1 MNKKKSKVEFP
12 TYFLNNGKYVC
23 GVKNIA
29 DKFNEY
35 FTEIGPSLASEIDV
49 SNKSPFNTYLT
60 SPCTSSFHFQYTNP
74 SGILKIIQGLKPKT
88 SAGYD
93 HLSSKVL
100 KDIADIV
107 STPLSIIINQS
118 LCSGIF
124 PSKLKI
130 AKVFPLFKKG
140 DIQLFGNYRPISLL
154 SSVSKVF
161 EKAAYGQLYEY
172 SSSHA
177 LFYDSQYGF
186 RKYHSTE
193 LAALEL
199 VDRIHKEIDENKIPF
214 SVFLDL
220 SKAFDTLDH
229 DILLHKLQYY
239 GITGTALDWFRSY
252 LTERYQYVDY
262 NGASSSMKLL
272 TTGVPQGS
280 ILGPLLFII
289 YMNDIHTVSD
299 NLNFILYADDTTFTS
314 PLCSFTYGGYHDINR
329 VSTLINSEI
338 TKISEWLSVNK
349 LSLNANK
356 TKFMIFHNYQ
366 KVMTDSDIPQLEIN
380 NTRLKG

>member
-1 MNKKKSKVEFP
+1 MSLLNIKMISGKHGILSKILWIKRKSKVEFP

-23 GVKNIA
+23 GAKNIA

-49 SNKSPFNTYLT
+49 SNKSPFNTHLT
-60 SPCTSSFHFQYTNP
+60 SPCTSSFYFQYKNP
-74 SGILKIIQGLKPKT
+74 SSILKIIQGLKPKT

-100 KDIADIV
+100 KDIADVV

-118 LCSGIF
+118 ICSGIF

-130 AKVFPLFKKG
+130 AKVIPLFKKG

-172 SSSHA
+172 FSSHA

-193 LAALEL
+193 LAALKL
-199 VDRIHKEIDENKIPF
+199 VDRIHKEIDEIKF
-214 SVFLDL
+214 
-220 SKAFDTLDH
+220 H
-229 DILLHKLQYY
+229 
-239 GITGTALDWFRSY
+239 FRSSSICQKP
-252 LTERYQYVDY
+252 LTP
-262 NGASSSMKLL
+262 LI
-272 TTGVPQGS
+272 TTHC
-280 ILGPLLFII
+280 
-289 YMNDIHTVSD
+289 Y
-299 NLNFILYADDTTFTS
+299 
-314 PLCSFTYGGYHDINR
+314 INY
-329 VSTLINSEI
+329 STMELQ
-338 TKISEWLSVNK
+338 
-349 LSLNANK
+349 A
-356 TKFMIFHNYQ
+356 Q
-366 KVMTDSDIPQLEIN
+366 P
-380 NTRLKG
+380 